1 MEEVFT
7 RFGVCN
13 DVADNIAYQV
23 HNSHLMSIHKELL
36 DELVWWRWVQR
47 HCGLDYVYWLYWYPD
62 EAGPSPSN
70 YNPMPYKHYNH
81 RM

>member
-47 HCGLDYVYWLYWYPD
+47 HCGLDYVYWL
-62 EAGPSPSN
+62 
-70 YNPMPYKHYNH
+70 
-81 RM
+81 